1 MDGRGWGTRTG
12 GIVPADSGISRVISP
27 LQTRWGFSLV
37 SLLVIALLALNGLVS
52 YQSMRTLRDQER
64 LVAHTQEV
72 RAALDTVS
80 GTLIDA
86 ETGQRGYII
95 TGAAAYLQPYTAAV
109 RNIGP
114 QIDQVARLTTDN
126 TTQQARIPR
135 LRVLV
140 AARLAELR
148 TTIAL
153 RQAGRV
159 VAADA
164 AVLADRGGAGTGTA
178 RALLGAMQGTEDALL
193 ARRSAAARDATTAAT
208 ATLVIATFSSILLL
222 VALLALIQC
231 DLAGRFQRAEERAAA
246 LGRERAARGR
256 AERLTA
262 ELRAVLDVLPVGV
275 SIVDAQGR
283 LVQRN
288 AAATAL
294 LGEGQTPAGCDA
306 EGQPLAEP
314 QLAQV
319 LRTGEPS
326 AEREIAIQA
335 PDGEWRTVLSLA
347 VPIRDD
353 AGIVVGG
360 VDAAVDIT
368 ERKRAEGEVRDAKE
382 AAEEA
387 NKAKSQF
394 LANMSHELRTPLNA
408 VIGYSEM
415 LQEEAEDLGIPAI
428 LPDLEK
434 IHTAGRSLLGL
445 VNDVLDLSK
454 IEAGK
459 MDLYLETFELAAMIG
474 EVTTTVAP
482 LLQRKDNTLELRLPP
497 NIGTMH
503 ADLTKVRQV
512 LFNLLGNAAKFT
524 DHGTVALGIERE
536 IRDGREWLAF
546 RVSDSGIGMS
556 VEQQGRLFQAFSQA
570 DASTTRKFGGTGL
583 GLAITGRLCEMMG
596 GEIVV
601 ESELDRGSTFTVHL
615 PAEMAEVSAEPEL
628 APSTSEQTSVD
639 PAAHPHAGGAN
650 TVLVIDDDPNVH
662 DLMTRV
668 LARDGLQ
675 AVVASSG
682 EEGLRLAAELR
693 PVAITLDVMMP
704 RLDGWAVLAALKA
717 DPRTSHIPVIM
728 LSMVED
734 KTLGYALGAADYL
747 TKPMDRDRLSAVL
760 RRYRRGEPG
769 ETVLVVDDDPLI
781 RDQVRQVLAGEDCAV
796 IEAENGLVALKHLAE
811 VRPDVILL
819 DLMMPEMDG
828 FAFADEVHRREAWRS
843 IPIVVMTAKDLTV
856 EDRHRLAGAVGDIV
870 QKRAYSHERLLREV
884 RDRVVSHAHRGGEG
898 ASDDAT

>member
-1 MDGRGWGTRTG
+1 M
-12 GIVPADSGISRVISP
+12 PADSGISRVTSL
-27 LQTRWGFSLV
+27 LQTRWGFSLG
-37 SLLVIALLALNGLVS
+37 SLLVIALLALNGLIS
-52 YQSMRTLRDQER
+52 YQNMRTLRDQGG

-72 RAALDTVS
+72 RAALGIVS
-80 GTLIDA
+80 GTLGDA
-86 ETGQRGYII
+86 ESGQRGYII
-95 TGAAAYLQPYTAAV
+95 TGAAASLQPYTVAA
-109 RNIGP
+109 RNLGP
-114 QIDQVARLTTDN
+114 QIDQVALLTVDN
-126 TTQQARIPR
+126 PIQQARISR
-135 LRVLV
+135 LRALV

-153 RQAGRV
+153 RRAGQV
-159 VAADA
+159 GAADA
-164 AVLADRGGAGTGTA
+164 TVLADRGGAGTDAA
-178 RALLGAMQGTEDALL
+178 RALLGTMQGTEDTLL
-193 ARRSAAARDATTAAT
+193 ARRSVAVSNATTTAT
-208 ATLVIATFSSILLL
+208 ATLVIATFGSILLL
-222 VALLALIQC
+222 VALLALIQR
-231 DLAGRFQRAEERAAA
+231 DLAGRVRRAEERAAA

-283 LVQRN
+283 IVQRN
-288 AAATAL
+288 AAASAL
-294 LGEGQTPAGCDA
+294 LGEGHALAVRDA
-306 EGQPLAEP
+306 EGQPLTEP

-326 AEREIAIQA
+326 VEREIAILA
-335 PDGEWRTVLSLA
+335 PDGEWRTVLSSA
-347 VPIRDD
+347 VPIRDES
-353 AGIVVGG
+353 GIVVGG
-360 VDAAVDIT
+360 VDAVVDIT

-415 LQEEAEDLGIPAI
+415 LQEEAEELGIPAI

-445 VNDVLDLSK
+445 INDVLDLSK
-454 IEAGK
+454 IEAGR
-459 MDLYLETFELAAMIG
+459 MDLYLETFEIASMIE
-474 EVTTTVAP
+474 EVTTTLAP
-482 LLQRKDNTLELRLPP
+482 LVQRKDNTLDLRLPP
-497 NIGTMH
+497 GIGTMH

-524 DHGTVALGIERE
+524 ERGTIGLAVYRER
-536 IRDGREWLAF
+536 RDDRERVSF

-601 ESELDRGSTFTVHL
+601 ESEPGRGSTFTVHL
-615 PAEMAEVSAEPEL
+615 PAEMAELPPEPEL
-628 APSTSEQTSVD
+628 PPSTSEQA
-639 PAAHPHAGGAN
+639 PADSAPHPHAGGAN
-650 TVLVIDDDPNVH
+650 TVLVIDDDPAVH

-675 AVVASSG
+675 AVVAASG

-693 PVAITLDVMMP
+693 PIAITLDVMMP

-734 KTLGYALGAADYL
+734 KSLGYALGAADYL
-747 TKPMDRDRLSAVL
+747 IKPMDREQLSSVL

-781 RDQVRQVLAGEDCAV
+781 REQVRQVLAGEDCAV
-796 IEAENGLVALKHLAE
+796 IEAENGLVALRHLAE

-828 FAFADEVHRREAWRS
+828 FAFADEVHRREEWRS
-843 IPIVVMTAKDLTV
+843 IPIVVMTARDLTA
-856 EDRHRLAGAVGDIV
+856 EDRNRLAGAVGEIV